1 MVEFM
6 DSIDDDFMETIGDNL
21 LGIQTFVMAN
31 LSKYK
36 VN

>member
-21 LGIQTFVMAN
+21 LGIQTFFYRKSV
-31 LSKYK
+31 KI
-36 VN
+36 